1 MMKNARFNICNTVD
15 TLLFVGYQFSW
26 ISWVDVNHE
35 FINVC
40 LQTLAKLLNQI
51 SAKLQISLNLLKLVA
66 MKITESTVQVHSITL
81 YTQQLI

>member
-15 TLLFVGYQFSW
+15 SLLFVGYQFSL

-40 LQTLAKLLNQI
+40 LQTLAKPLNQI
-51 SAKLQISLNLLKLVA
+51 SAKLQISLNLLKLVP
-66 MKITESTVQVHSITL
+66 MNPQYKFIQ
-81 YTQQLI
+81 